1 MVKGEIFY
9 KEAMENDDK
18 NKEDVYGTGW
28 DDGCDGKG
36 SDDQAAGGGSEGNG
50 AEGKGWVVS
59 VLSDGGSDGGEG
71 EWGGGVFG
79 GEGKMIIYKS
89 KEFWI
94 VLNSLTVDN
103 LFNTTWV
110 LQKNRVKN
118 AL

>member
-1 MVKGEIFY
+1 M
-9 KEAMENDDK
+9 
-18 NKEDVYGTGW
+18 
-28 DDGCDGKG
+28 
-36 SDDQAAGGGSEGNG
+36 
-50 AEGKGWVVS
+50 S

-103 LFNTTWV
+103 LFNTI
-110 LQKNRVKN
+110 
-118 AL
+118 